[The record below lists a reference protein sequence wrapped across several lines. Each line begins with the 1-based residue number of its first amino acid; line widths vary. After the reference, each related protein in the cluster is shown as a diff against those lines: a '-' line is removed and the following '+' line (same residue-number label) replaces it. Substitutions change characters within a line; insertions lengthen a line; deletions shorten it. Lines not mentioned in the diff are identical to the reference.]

1 MQLCQ
6 ILTTKAFFVYPIA
19 IANGEKIERIRNHH
33 FCELKPIY
41 DSVYIKTQNKSVSHI
56 LYNQSCE

>member
-56 LYNQSCE
+56 